1 MTGDAPHK
9 QYFEAPLYHV
19 LMQEIEHSEL
29 QKRLTEEEEGGY
41 YDGRI
46 ALANELLGLLWRQ
59 EI

>member
-1 MTGDAPHK
+1 MNPPHSK
-9 QYFEAPLYHV
+9 YFDDPLYHL
-19 LMQEIEHSEL
+19 LMQEIEHSEF
-29 QKRLTEEEEGGY
+29 QKRQTEEEEDGY